1 VTSNDAIKQ
10 GFNPYPSTFPAIK
23 FTVEGE
29 IKALADYGYRTS
41 DIEAEL
47 VAVQADQIIAQEAI
61 A

>member
-29 IKALADYGYRTS
+29 IKALADYGYRTD
-41 DIEAEL
+41 DIEADII
-47 VAVQADQIIAQEAI
+47 VAQADQIIAEAI
-61 A
+61 E